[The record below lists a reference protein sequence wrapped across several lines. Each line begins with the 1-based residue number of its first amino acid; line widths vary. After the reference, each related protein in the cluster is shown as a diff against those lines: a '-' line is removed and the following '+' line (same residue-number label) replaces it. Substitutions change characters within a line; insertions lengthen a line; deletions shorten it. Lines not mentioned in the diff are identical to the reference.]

1 MAKTNTVAYPKYH
14 HTALARGYVSAKCVS
29 GIRYPYSG
37 KYGEGYTVR
46 RHNPDS
52 TRYCYMDYY
61 VS

>member
-1 MAKTNTVAYPKYH
+1 MAVTSTETYPKYH
-14 HTALARGYVSAKCVS
+14 HTALARGYVSAKCTD
-29 GIRYPYSG
+29 GIRKSYCGRYG
-37 KYGEGYTVR
+37 KGFTIC